1 MIENDPE
8 NVKQVNFVK
17 TIEAVKANEDLQKI
31 KLEERNALDRL
42 RVSFS
47 FEKYL

>member
-8 NVKQVNFVK
+8 NVKQVNFVQ

-42 RVSFS
+42 RVSIF
-47 FEKYL
+47 FN